1 MPRARAVKVVQTP
14 SSRARQQMARA
25 KDAAARVE
33 AGLEPVVGDAHEYA
47 VVVLRL
53 VRRASLALDRGR
65 LEEAALLL
73 GNAAVLSRVA
83 SSMLTGAIERR
94 AGAQAVLDAIDPS
107 VQLP

>member
-1 MPRARAVKVVQTP
+1 MPRRAPSVIQTD

-25 KDAAARVE
+25 KAAAARVD
-33 AGLEPVVGDAHEYA
+33 AWLEPVVADAHDHS

-83 SSMLTGAIERR
+83 SSMLTAVIERR
-94 AGAQAVLDAIDPS
+94 VGAQAVIDAIDPS

>member
-1 MPRARAVKVVQTP
+1 MARARA
-14 SSRARQQMARA
+14 
-25 KDAAARVE
+25 AAARVE
-33 AGLEPVVGDAHEYA
+33 ASLEPVIADAHDHS

-73 GNAAVLSRVA
+73 GNAAVLARVA
-83 SSMLTGAIERR
+83 STTITGALERR
-94 AGAQAVLDAIDPS
+94 TGAAFVIDAIDPS